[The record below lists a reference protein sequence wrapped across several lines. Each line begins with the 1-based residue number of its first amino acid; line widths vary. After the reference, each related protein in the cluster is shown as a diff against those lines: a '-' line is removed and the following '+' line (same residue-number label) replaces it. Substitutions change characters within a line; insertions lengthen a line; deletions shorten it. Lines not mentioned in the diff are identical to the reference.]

1 MRVLIMSGTPS
12 TKMTVVYVKS
22 TGHIV
27 AAVTRTNASGP
38 SPTKKE
44 LVGDGIRFRL
54 APNGTPTPVA
64 TFVIPVDDLDTLD
77 LDAHDVGATPLSV
90 AINLAVTP
98 SGSTIGSPQILPTL
112 NPWTGTGS
120 LPSTNLT
127 TKASPLVVNIPNPPA
142 PASLPYYVVVSDPLT
157 VLGFPATT
165 KGTLAATGNTSFNLT
180 ITNLASSK
188 TYAALVLV
196 QGMLPYVTTFST

>member
-1 MRVLIMSGTPS
+1 MSGTPS
-12 TKMTVVYVKS
+12 TKMTVVYVKT

-38 SPTKKE
+38 SPTKTD
-44 LVGDGIRFRL
+44 LVGDAIRFRL
-54 APNGTPTPVA
+54 APNGAPMPVS

-77 LDAHDVGATPLSV
+77 VDAHDVGATPLSF

-98 SGSTIGSPQILPTL
+98 SGSTIGSPQILPTV
-112 NPWTGTGS
+112 NPWTGS
-120 LPSTNLT
+120 SPSTNLT
-127 TKASPLVVNIPNPPA
+127 TGASGTPKSSPLVVIIPNPPA

-165 KGTLAATGNTSFNLT
+165 KGTSAATGNTSFNLT

-188 TYAALVLV
+188 PPYAALVLV
-196 QGMLPYVTTFST
+196 QGMAPYVTTFST